1 MAHWEV
7 LEPMRMP
14 AGAAMD
20 WREGLDR
27 GDVCAQDL
35 ARASLDAMEAHDGRL
50 NAILWVDRE
59 AVMEAARQAD
69 LRLGRGERNPVLGAP
84 VVLKDNF
91 SLAGAPMTCGSRM
104 LEGYRPPQDA
114 TVVER
119 LKRAGAVPLA
129 KANLDEFAMGSSG
142 EYSAFGATRN
152 PWDPSRVPGGS
163 SSGSVVAVAAGYAP
177 LALGSDTGGSVRL
190 PAAFCGATALRPT
203 YGVLSRSGLAAMAS
217 SLDVPGPVARSAADV
232 ARCLSVMAGRDPR
245 DATSTDLPGVE
256 GLEPLRPA
264 ELRGLRIGL
273 PKEYHGPGVE
283 AGVRAAVDSALEVLE
298 SAGAVLCEVSLPHTE
313 VALDAYYLLC
323 TSEVSSNLSRY
334 EGARFGPGSPG
345 ATFREAAEA
354 ARDAGLGPEVKRRIL
369 LGAFCLSRGWYEAY
383 YLKAQRARALVC
395 RDFERAFASVD
406 VLATPTSPF
415 LPFELGARSTDP
427 LAMHLADA
435 YSVAGPLASL
445 PCLSMPAG
453 FAPSPS
459 DPSRRLPVGL
469 QLIGPALGDV
479 RLLEIAH
486 AFQLATD
493 HHRQSPDLSA

>member
-1 MAHWEV
+1 
-7 LEPMRMP
+7 MP
-14 AGAAMD
+14 AGAAIE

-27 GDVCAQDL
+27 GDFSAEDL
-35 ARASLDAMEAHDGRL
+35 ARASLEAMEAHDGRL
-50 NAILWVDRE
+50 NAILWTDRE
-59 AVMEAARQAD
+59 AVLQAARHAD
-69 LRLGRGERNPVLGAP
+69 QRLRQGERTPVLGAP
-84 VVLKDNF
+84 VVLKDNL
-91 SLAGAPMTCGSRM
+91 SLAGAPMTCGSRS
-104 LEGYRPPQDA
+104 LEGYRPLQDA

-142 EYSAFGATRN
+142 EYSAFGPTRN
-152 PWDPSRVPGGS
+152 PWDTGRVAGGS
-163 SSGSVVAVAAGYAP
+163 SSGSVVAVASGYAP

-190 PAAFCGATALRPT
+190 PAGFCGTTALRPT
-203 YGVLSRSGLAAMAS
+203 YGVLSRCGLAAMAS
-217 SLDVPGPVARSAADV
+217 SLDVPGPVARSAADL
-232 ARCLSVMAGRDPR
+232 ARGLSVMVGRDPR
-245 DATSTDLPGVE
+245 DATSQDLPGAA
-256 GLEPLRPA
+256 GLDPLRPA

-273 PKEYHGPGVE
+273 PREYHGPGVE
-283 AGVRAAVDSALEVLE
+283 PGVRAAVAEALAVLE
-298 SAGAVLCEVSLPHTE
+298 SAGAVLSEVSLPHTE

-334 EGARFGPGSPG
+334 DGARFGPSRPG
-345 ATFREAAEA
+345 ATFREALES

-395 RDFERAFASVD
+395 RDFEQAFKSVD

-415 LPFELGARSTDP
+415 LPFELGARASDP
-427 LAMHLADA
+427 LAMHLADV
-435 YSVAGPLASL
+435 YGVAGPLASL

-469 QLIGPALGDV
+469 QLIGPALADV

-493 HHRQSPDLSA
+493 HHRQTPDLSA